1 MCLLPVLSLTP
12 TPPSPRVPLR
22 SPSGR
27 STMGRPRMR
36 SGSCLLQQ
44 MPATRPSSALGRTI
58 SALPVVVAL
67 MLLPATAFASP
78 PDPSW
83 IAGVYDGGDGDDI
96 VTLVYETTAANTA
109 ARPHLA
115 PTPCRPDVW
124 LESAVPCSPDRLARS
139 SRSPPF
145 VFCGVCSCPQVSAI
159 SRSSGSFH
167 KSRAPSQIHDA

>member
-1 MCLLPVLSLTP
+1 MCLLPVFSLTP
-12 TPPSPRVPLR
+12 MSPSPRIPPR
-22 SPSGR
+22 SPSGW

-58 SALPVVVAL
+58 STLPVVVAL
-67 MLLPATAFASP
+67 MLLPAAAFASP

-109 ARPHLA
+109 ARPHLG
-115 PTPCRPDVW
+115 PFPCRQPDVW
-124 LESAVPCSPDRLARS
+124 FKSAVPCSPDRLARR

-145 VFCGVCSCPQVSAI
+145 VVRGVCSCLQ
-159 SRSSGSFH
+159 GS
-167 KSRAPSQIHDA
+167 